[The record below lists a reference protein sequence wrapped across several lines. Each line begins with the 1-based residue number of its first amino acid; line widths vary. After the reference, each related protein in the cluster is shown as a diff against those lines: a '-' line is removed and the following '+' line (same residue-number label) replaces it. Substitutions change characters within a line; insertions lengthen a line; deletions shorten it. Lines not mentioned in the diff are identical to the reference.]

1 MIPAVSST
9 SEVRLKNTE
18 LLLIQGM
25 EELCHLTTEVPQTL
39 GWCQDDL
46 QLRIPVLS
54 HHKILG
60 PDQIATGQVTA
71 GRVGNANE
79 VWPII

>member
-1 MIPAVSST
+1 
-9 SEVRLKNTE
+9 
-18 LLLIQGM
+18 M
-25 EELCHLTTEVPQTL
+25 EEVCHLTTEVPQTL

-46 QLRIPVLS
+46 QLKIPVLS
-54 HHKILG
+54 HHKILER
-60 PDQIATGQVTA
+60 DQIATDQVTV

>member
-18 LLLIQGM
+18 LLLIQEM
-25 EELCHLTTEVPQTL
+25 EEVCHLTTEVPQTL
-39 GWCQDDL
+39 VWCQDDL
-46 QLRIPVLS
+46 QLKIPVLS

-60 PDQIATGQVTA
+60 RDQIATGQVTA

>member
-1 MIPAVSST
+1 MIPAVYLT

-25 EELCHLTTEVPQTL
+25 EEVCHLTIEVPQTL

-46 QLRIPVLS
+46 QLKIPVLS
-54 HHKILG
+54 HHKTLG
-60 PDQIATGQVTA
+60 RDQIATVQVTV
-71 GRVGNANE
+71 GRVGNANG
-79 VWPII
+79 V